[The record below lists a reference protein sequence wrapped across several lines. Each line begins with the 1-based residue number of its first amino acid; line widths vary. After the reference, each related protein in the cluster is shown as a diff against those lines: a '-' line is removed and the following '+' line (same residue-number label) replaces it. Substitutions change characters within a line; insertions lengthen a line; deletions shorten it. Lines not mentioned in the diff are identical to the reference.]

1 MINCLVGNVVSNT
14 INVELMTLDD
24 CGLLQGFLWM
34 QTSALYIT
42 LKLFWVTSEVS
53 EELFLTD
60 LTGLAGQLFLLW
72 SASDQ

>member
-1 MINCLVGNVVSNT
+1 MINCLVGNYVSNT
-14 INVELMTLDD
+14 INVELMTLDN

-34 QTSALYIT
+34 KTSALYIT

-60 LTGLAGQLFLLW
+60 LTSLAGQLFLLW